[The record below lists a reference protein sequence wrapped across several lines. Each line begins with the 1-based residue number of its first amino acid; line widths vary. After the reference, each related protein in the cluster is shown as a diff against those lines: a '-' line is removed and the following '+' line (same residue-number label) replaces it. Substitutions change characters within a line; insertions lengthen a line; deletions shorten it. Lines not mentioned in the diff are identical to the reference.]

1 MRHIDE
7 DSVTQAVIAR
17 HAAAPDPRVRELMT
31 SLVQHLHAFAREVRL
46 TEDEWAAGLRALADA
61 GARGEAPAPALKLLS
76 DVLGL
81 TTLVVAMNQR
91 RPRDCTPATAASRAG
106 EDLAAAPGAA
116 TPGARAALSCYLL
129 GRVRGATGAS
139 VAGAEVTAWP
149 ADCGQP
155 VHTHTD
161 THGRFVL
168 HTRAQEAEPLP
179 PDGPAGRLLPALGRS
194 GWRPARLR
202 CRVQAPGYRT
212 LHTELFRQGDRHL
225 DNDAVF
231 GVRSALIVDWQ
242 AHDAGPAPDGGVS
255 AAPFHTVDYDF
266 VLDPEPTA

>member
-17 HAAAPDPRVRELMT
+17 HAGAPDARLRELVT

-46 TEDEWAAGLRALADA
+46 TEDEWATGLRALADA
-61 GARGEAPAPALKLLS
+61 GAGAEPPPQALRRLS

-91 RPRDCTPATAASRAG
+91 RPRDCTPATAVGAPAD
-106 EDLAAAPGAA
+106 EAAAAPPA
-116 TPGARAALSCYLL
+116 ARAAPGCFLR
-129 GRVRGATGAS
+129 GQVRRADGTP
-139 VAGAEVTAWP
+139 VAGAEVMVWP
-149 ADCGQP
+149 ADAGSP
-155 VHTHTD
+155 DRTRSD
-161 THGRFVL
+161 DLGRFL
-168 HTRAQEAEPLP
+168 LPTRAQEAHPIVH
-179 PDGPAGRLLPALGRS
+179 DGPAGRLLEALGRS

-202 CRVQAPGYRT
+202 CRVEAPGCRT
-212 LHTELFRQGDRHL
+212 LDTEVFRQGDRHL
-225 DNDAVF
+225 DHDAVF

-242 AHDAGPAPDGGVS
+242 AHDAGLAPDGRS
-255 AAPFHTVDYDF
+255 HAAPFLTIDYDF